1 MFHLPERLEDEA
13 QMLSVAEMPEE
24 SHTMELVLPV
34 LVIESFEV
42 LQLLHTSFVP
52 VGGVKSRPVNNTC
65 LDVYSNL

>member
-34 LVIESFEV
+34 LVVESFEV
-42 LQLLHTSFVP
+42 L
-52 VGGVKSRPVNNTC
+52 
-65 LDVYSNL
+65 